1 MSDQHCTTCVN
12 PDPFGIVGRS
22 SEKVNYYYV
31 FAKRVGDCNCKTDVA
46 CSCCPGDINSSIE
59 SDQVWE
65 SMILPCLCVV
75 IDHCS
80 MLAGVGPD
88 LKDDN
93 TRTGDESWILI
104 ASIVEVVKSS

>member
-1 MSDQHCTTCVN
+1 
-12 PDPFGIVGRS
+12 
-22 SEKVNYYYV
+22 
-31 FAKRVGDCNCKTDVA
+31 
-46 CSCCPGDINSSIE
+46 
-59 SDQVWE
+59 
-65 SMILPCLCVV
+65 MILPCLCVV
-75 IDHCS
+75 IDLCS